1 MAEGARVDSIEVLR
15 RFRAA
20 LWKFAESANLALG
33 DAESELQRTLV
44 WLETEQQTYWTHQ
57 VRNRSE
63 AVTAA
68 KDKVRQKQ
76 LFKDA
81 TGREQSAVDEQ
92 KALAVA
98 QRRLAEAQQKLENTR
113 KWARR
118 LQREL
123 HNYKGGVQPLATFVA
138 VDIPA
143 AVATLDKLSGALNR
157 YVAAQPAVAGSTAEA
172 APAAVGA
179 SGVDAGPSMARG
191 DTEAIEPPAPPTP
204 PAGFPAMVPPQ
215 VALAT
220 EGSDGVVAF
229 AVYATVAEAE
239 QAASGAGAAAAAPR
253 RLYDAGGRVVREIR

>member
-57 VRNRSE
+57 VRTRSE

-81 TGREQSAVDEQ
+81 TGRVQSAVDEQ
-92 KALAVA
+92 KALAIA
-98 QRRLAEAQQKLENTR
+98 QRRLAEAQQKFENTR

-123 HNYKGGVQPLATFVA
+123 HNYKGGVQPLATFIA
-138 VDIPA
+138 VDVPA
-143 AVATLDKLSGALNR
+143 AVATLDKLSGALGR
-157 YVAAQPAVAGSTAEA
+157 YVAAQPATVGSTAEA
-172 APAAVGA
+172 APASAGPSGGEGA
-179 SGVDAGPSMARG
+179 PSMARG
-191 DTEAIEPPAPPTP
+191 DTETIEQPTP
-204 PAGFPAMVPPQ
+204 SPPVGFPSISTPQ
-215 VALAT
+215 VALA
-220 EGSDGVVAF
+220 
-229 AVYATVAEAE
+229 
-239 QAASGAGAAAAAPR
+239 
-253 RLYDAGGRVVREIR
+253 I